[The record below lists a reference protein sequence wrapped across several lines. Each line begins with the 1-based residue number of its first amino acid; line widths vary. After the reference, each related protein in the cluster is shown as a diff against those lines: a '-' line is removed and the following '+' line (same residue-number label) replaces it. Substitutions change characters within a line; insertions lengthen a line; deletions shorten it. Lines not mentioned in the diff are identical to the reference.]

1 MRSFKTKHA
10 GSMSLVGM
18 ERWLNSDQFKKKES
32 LKRSKIGRF
41 RAFLVITSKFV
52 MLELNFLW
60 LELKYC
66 WLELK
71 YFWLELKYF
80 RLELNFFFRLELNYF
95 RLELNCLWLD
105 LIEIFCSK
113 VGHFF
118 RRDGAADPRWLG
130 VRGLRP
136 RRGELEGG
144 SAPFEPEKFF
154 AFWTSA
160 EALSGNRRAKM
171 GPLWTPKISPIGLEL
186 IFFGWI

>member
-1 MRSFKTKHA
+1 MA
-10 GSMSLVGM
+10 GI
-18 ERWLNSDQFKKKES
+18 
-32 LKRSKIGRF
+32 KI
-41 RAFLVITSKFV
+41 FLAGIKIFSAGIVIILAGIEIFSAGIKFFFSAGIK
-52 MLELNFLW
+52 LFSAGIN
-60 LELKYC
+60 
-66 WLELK
+66 
-71 YFWLELKYF
+71 YFW
-80 RLELNFFFRLELNYF
+80 
-95 RLELNCLWLD
+95 LELNCLWLD

-144 SAPFEPEKFF
+144 SAPFEPENFF

-171 GPLWTPKISPIGLEL
+171 GPLWAPKISPIGLEL

>member
-1 MRSFKTKHA
+1 MA
-10 GSMSLVGM
+10 GI
-18 ERWLNSDQFKKKES
+18 
-32 LKRSKIGRF
+32 KI
-41 RAFLVITSKFV
+41 FLAGIKIFSAGIVIILAGIEIFSAVIK
-52 MLELNFLW
+52 
-60 LELKYC
+60 
-66 WLELK
+66 
-71 YFWLELKYF
+71 
-80 RLELNFFFRLELNYF
+80 FFFRLELNYF
-95 RLELNCLWLD
+95 RLELNYFRLELNFLWLD
-105 LIEIFCSK
+105 LIEIFGFK

-130 VRGLRP
+130 VRGRSP

-171 GPLWTPKISPIGLEL
+171 GPLWAPKISPIGLEL